1 ADADGV
7 PRTPLKDLG
16 ISKATTDPANSP
28 VAGAASPA
36 PVAAVA
42 PAPVV
47 AAPVEAPAAPPAA
60 PSAPPAAVEA
70 RVAEAV
76 VEEPAAAAEVVDLPW
91 EEPAPSLAA
100 EPEPEP

>member
-1 ADADGV
+1 
-7 PRTPLKDLG
+7 
-16 ISKATTDPANSP
+16 
-28 VAGAASPA
+28 
-36 PVAAVA
+36 
-42 PAPVV
+42 
-47 AAPVEAPAAPPAA
+47 AA

-100 EPEPEP
+100 EPEP

>member
-1 ADADGV
+1 M
-7 PRTPLKDLG
+7 
-16 ISKATTDPANSP
+16 
-28 VAGAASPA
+28 
-36 PVAAVA
+36 
-42 PAPVV
+42 